1 MELEIW
7 SDVACPW
14 CYVGK
19 RRLEAAL
26 AQFEHRDEV
35 AIRWRSF
42 ELDPSAPH
50 ERTGDRAEHL
60 ASKYGMTVQQAR
72 ERQQQLADTAAEDGL
87 QMRFEIARAAN
98 TFDAHRLLHLA
109 AAHGLQEEMK
119 ERLMRA
125 HFTDGELVSDHETLV
140 RLAAEVGRPGEE
152 VIEMLASDRFAAEVR
167 DDERTASELGIS
179 AVPTFVVDR
188 AMGASGA
195 YPPDALLELLRRGWA
210 ASPAASPA

>member
-26 AQFEHRDEV
+26 TQFEHRDDV
-35 AIRWRSF
+35 SITWRSF
-42 ELDPSAPH
+42 ELDPSAPP

-60 ASKYGMTVQQAR
+60 ARKYGMTVEQAR
-72 ERQQQLADTAAEDGL
+72 ERQQELAETAAGDGL
-87 QMRFEIARAAN
+87 EMRFEIARAAN
-98 TFDAHRLLHLA
+98 TFDAHRLVHLA
-109 AAHGLQEEMK
+109 GAHGRQDEMK
-119 ERLMRA
+119 ERLMQA
-125 HFTDGELVSDHETLV
+125 HFTDGELVSGD
-140 RLAAEVGRPGEE
+140 EVS
-152 VIEMLASDRFAAEVR
+152 EMLAGDRFSAEVR

-210 ASPAASPA
+210 ARPAATPA